1 MSPACASAQ
10 FILLYLYSLMPMD
23 CSALRAPTILKTFE
37 SGGISMIIHNSC
49 KSAIQSCLDT
59 KTFAAAHLYN
69 DEKTMSIHIHDC
81 YEIYYSISGG
91 KQFLIDNRFYD
102 FQREIFFI
110 NQYESHYLSQID
122 RVTHE
127 RIVLSVYPDFLK
139 RFSTENTDLN
149 YCFTFRDT
157 TFGHKLSLSP
167 EEQKRFLYYIHKLS
181 EKKDFGQDILEQT
194 AFLELMIYLN
204 RIFLTR
210 CEETPKEELP
220 AAKGN
225 SAAHSEQIN
234 AILSYVN
241 LNLEEE
247 LTIQKLA
254 SHFFLSSSYL
264 CRIFKDETGTTIN
277 RYITAKR
284 ITRAKELLADGY
296 SVTETYAMCG
306 FQDYSNFL
314 KAFTKA
320 VGISPKKYA
329 MYEQ

>member
-1 MSPACASAQ
+1 
-10 FILLYLYSLMPMD
+10 
-23 CSALRAPTILKTFE
+23 
-37 SGGISMIIHNSC
+37 MIIQNSC
-49 KSAIQSCLDT
+49 KAAIQSCLDT

-69 DEKTMSIHIHDC
+69 DEKTMNIHIHDC
-81 YEIYYSISGG
+81 YEVYYSISGG

-102 FQREIFFI
+102 FQPGDIFFI

-127 RIVLSVYPDFLK
+127 RIVLSIYPDYLRK
-139 RFSTENTDLN
+139 FSTGQTDLDV
-149 YCFTFRDT
+149 CFTRRDAS
-157 TFGHKLSLSP
+157 FGHKLSLSL

-181 EKKDFGQDILEQT
+181 KEVDYGQDILDLS
-194 AFLELMIYLN
+194 AFLELMTCLN
-204 RIFLTR
+204 RIFLQR
-210 CEETPKEELP
+210 CERDKAPETPAPKKAP
-220 AAKGN
+220 AA
-225 SAAHSEQIN
+225 HTEQIN

-241 LNLEEE
+241 LNLTEE
-247 LTIQKLA
+247 LTIGKLA
-254 SHFFLSSSYL
+254 SHFYLSSSYL

-284 ITRAKELLADGY
+284 ITRAKELLSEGY
-296 SVTETYAMCG
+296 SVTETCGMCG

-329 MYEQ
+329 MFEQ